1 MVVDDEEELLNF
13 LCGILGKEY
22 SVIRAAGGDQALE
35 LLKRNLPDLIVS
47 DIMMAGT
54 DGMELCRRIRDNM
67 ETSHI
72 PVILLTARTGET
84 SRIEGFECGADA
96 YIEKPFSP
104 DYLKKQIASILHKR
118 DEIRR
123 RYDRN
128 STDIRIQTHNRLDEE
143 FIDKC
148 REIVLTHIGDP
159 DLSVDFLAREL
170 GMSRT
175 STFKKLKT
183 ISGMTPN
190 DFMKHVRLK
199 EAMRLMIEGKYGI
212 TEIGYITGFSSSSY
226 FAKCFA
232 QEFKIL
238 PTEFVRRL
246 DEGTLDRGGNT
257 PQRSEKNADT
267 ASAMG

>member
-1 MVVDDEEELLNF
+1 
-13 LCGILGKEY
+13 
-22 SVIRAAGGDQALE
+22 
-35 LLKRNLPDLIVS
+35 
-47 DIMMAGT
+47 
-54 DGMELCRRIRDNM
+54 MELCRRIRDNM

-143 FIDKC
+143 FIEKC

-246 DEGTLDRGGNT
+246 DEGTLDRGGEY
-257 PQRSEKNADT
+257 PA
-267 ASAMG
+267 AF